1 MKKKVAILTQAPLG
15 TNYGNSAQAYALQ
28 TVLRKAGFEPTV
40 LDRVRNDIYNVTHWS
55 LRQFKNEI
63 LNFIDKKHRLTPRV
77 YHEIFKDHFLFVH
90 QYINLSEQLYTAED
104 LKKHFKENQYDA
116 IIVGS
121 DQTWRPAYSPNIYN
135 YFLDFLEND
144 DRIMKLAYATSFG
157 TSDWEFTDDE
167 TKRCAQ
173 LVQQFDAV
181 SVREESAVEMTQKY
195 LNKESVWVLDPTMLL
210 EKADYQKLIDGRRRP
225 ERTGIYSYILD
236 ETEEI
241 SAFIE
246 SAQQVLEMDHFTN
259 QPKIRNKKKTSEN
272 LEDYRYP
279 TLEGWL
285 QGFEEAD
292 FIITNSFHGT
302 VLSII
307 FNKPFIT
314 IVNKERGASR
324 FHSLLGLFNL
334 EDRLLTNQDQLKEI
348 IKQPINFASVN
359 EKMEDLRKDSLQF
372 LLNNLK

>member
-1 MKKKVAILTQAPLG
+1 MKKIAILTQPLG
-15 TNYGNSAQAYALQ
+15 TNYGGIIQNFAL
-28 TVLRKAGFEPTV
+28 TEVLKRENY
-40 LDRVRNDIYNVTHWS
+40 RVETINRIT
-55 LRQFKNEI
+55 KNPHSTI
-63 LNFIDKKHRLTPRV
+63 KIFLNFIKLNIQKNLFNKKVFVFKHQQ
-77 YHEIFKDHFLFVH
+77 EIFEKLLNFLSTH
-90 QYINLSEQLYTAED
+90 INLSKKLDTTAH
-104 LKKHFKENQYDA
+104 LNNYFIKHSFDA

-144 DRIMKLAYATSFG
+144 HSITKLAYATSFG
-157 TSDWEFTDDE
+157 TSDWEFTDEE

-210 EKADYQKLIDGRRRP
+210 DKTDYKKLIDGRRQPKRS
-225 ERTGIYSYILD
+225 GIYSYILD

-259 QPKIRNKKKTSEN
+259 QPALRNKKKTSKN
-272 LEDYRYP
+272 LADYRYP

-302 VLSII
+302 VFSII

-314 IVNKERGASR
+314 IINIERGASR
-324 FHSLLGLFNL
+324 FHSLLSLFNL
-334 EDRLLTNQDQLKEI
+334 ENRLMTNQDQLKEI

-359 EKMEDLRKDSLQF
+359 EKMEILRKDSLEF
-372 LLNNLK
+372 LLTNLK